1 MQMFDPNKFYGGFDP
16 RLLGVIHSNARSGFF
31 FDEDERAISSA
42 LRQKSYKWNT
52 AHLGYALHESAY
64 VHETVHMLQH
74 FYCPSMQMI
83 LPIRDRINV
92 LGSIAFNALRSYP
105 WGTSRNEQADFGLL
119 PLPLMKW
126 LKATPTERA
135 ELVAAYESEAQFLG
149 LGWLNDSGVISTFDR
164 LPTFDLGSFVLDP
177 EAEATKSSAVHHSA
191 RALYVTGSL
200 YGLIEAI
207 MDHGGVSLVS
217 ETAAIA
223 AQLEFVCVK
232 MGPDAALA
240 VADTLL
246 SHPFYE
252 RCGEL
257 IWRYV
262 DRRAPSW
269 EQFMRAFV
277 VATWCLM
284 SEDVRPI
291 VRFEIACK
299 LPNGAPPTSGGRATM
314 QWLDRFSDKPW
325 KSSIFAKVKDV
336 ETTLCETMNIHE
348 DWERTMSPTISQH
361 FKLYRGTVINLVQK
375 YSTSLI
381 DETDWLFKP
390 EFLRSFT
397 QAALQENLAIL
408 VPSQMSDY
416 SSVEDWLH
424 GDRGISFVGVNQEAA
439 DTLIGGYYFSCVLD
453 ALFLGDAVNP
463 LPIGDY
469 AIKDFLNDM
478 AIRPLQL

>member
-1 MQMFDPNKFYGGFDP
+1 MQAFDPNRFYGGFDP
-16 RLLGVIHSNARSGFF
+16 RLLGIIHSKARTGFF
-31 FDEDERAISSA
+31 SDEDEFAISSA
-42 LRQKSYKWNT
+42 LVRKNYKWDT
-52 AHLGYALHESAY
+52 AHLGYALYESAF

-74 FYCPSMQMI
+74 FYCPSMHMI

-92 LGSIAFNALRSYP
+92 LGSIAFNTLRSYP
-105 WGTSRNEQADFGLL
+105 WGTSRNEQANFGLL

-126 LKATPTERA
+126 LKATATERA

-149 LGWLNDSGVISTFDR
+149 VDWLDNSGVITIFDH
-164 LPTFDLGSFVLDP
+164 LPTFELGSFMLDP

-191 RALYVTGSL
+191 QALYVTGSL
-200 YGLIEAI
+200 YGMIEAI
-207 MDHGGVSLVS
+207 MDHCGVSLVS

-223 AQLEFVCVK
+223 AQLEFLCVK

-240 VADTLL
+240 VADILL
-246 SHPFYE
+246 AHPFYE

-257 IWRYV
+257 IWRHV

-269 EQFMRAFV
+269 EQFMKAFV

-284 SEDVRPI
+284 SDDVRPI

-299 LPNGAPPTSGGRATM
+299 LSNGDPPTSGGRATM
-314 QWLDRFSDKPW
+314 QWLDRFSEGSW
-325 KSSIFAKVKDV
+325 KNSIFARVKDV
-336 ETTLCETMNIHE
+336 ETTLCETMNFHE
-348 DWERTMSPTISQH
+348 KWEHIMSPTIAQH

-381 DETDWLFKP
+381 DETDWCFKP

-397 QAALQENLAIL
+397 QAALQENLAIS

-416 SSVEDWLH
+416 SSAEEWLY
-424 GDRGISFVGVNQEAA
+424 GNRGISLVGVNQEAA

-453 ALFLGDAVNP
+453 TLFLGDAVNP